1 MGVVNLS
8 KNQVVNLSKSAEGL
22 KQVVV
27 GLGWD
32 EAKASGEKKGLFGRI
47 FGSSSSG
54 STQSIDCDAFAVML
68 ESNDR
73 LASKD
78 DVIFY
83 GNLHA
88 KGGSVYHTGDNL
100 TGEGDG
106 DDEQITINLPA
117 VNSTSWDE
125 AKASGEKKGLFGRI
139 FGSSSSGSTQS
150 IDCDA
155 FAVMLESNDRLAS
168 KDDVIFYGN
177 LHAKGGSVYHTGDNL
192 TGEGDGDDEQ
202 ITINLPAVNS
212 RITKIIIGVCIFRGT
227 EKGQDFSK
235 IENAFVRI
243 VNSNNN
249 QEMCRYNLSGKEY
262 GGYTT
267 MKFGELYRESDGSWA
282 FRACGEPDRAD
293 SIRSYTGNF
302 R

>member
-32 EAKASGEKKGLFGRI
+32 EAKASSEKKGLFGRI

-73 LASKD
+73 LASND

-88 KGGSVYHTGDNL
+88 KGGSVSHTGDNL

-106 DDEQITINLPA
+106 DDEQIIINLPA
-117 VNSTSWDE
+117 VN
-125 AKASGEKKGLFGRI
+125 
-139 FGSSSSGSTQS
+139 
-150 IDCDA
+150 
-155 FAVMLESNDRLAS
+155 N
-168 KDDVIFYGN
+168 
-177 LHAKGGSVYHTGDNL
+177 
-192 TGEGDGDDEQ
+192 
-202 ITINLPAVNS
+202 